1 MKRYTKYKDTGFDW
15 IGKIPDHWALATIGR
30 INNLGRGRVI
40 SNVEIGENTGGY
52 PVYSSQTENDGVMG
66 CLDTYDFDGEYVT
79 WTTDGANAGTVF
91 YRKGKFNCT
100 NVCGTM
106 QPKNWDQIELRFIP
120 YFLNLGTKYSV
131 RLDINPKLM
140 NNMMAKIPFVI
151 PPKPEQTAIANYLDK
166 KTEQIDNLI
175 TQKQKLIDLL
185 KEERTAVINQAVTK
199 GINHKVKLKPSG
211 VEWLGEIPEHW
222 GVKKLKYVASVN
234 YSKRMQHNKELK
246 DVVFL
251 PMEKVSEEGYI
262 YQEIRKYIHE
272 VTSGFTYFERGDV
285 IVAKITPCFENGKG
299 AILNNLETPYGYG
312 STEFHTLKANDNI
325 LPVYLYYITKSERF
339 MKIGEAFMTGSAGQK
354 RVPASFIENF
364 YIGLPAIETQ
374 KQIIKY
380 IEDETYKIKNTIL
393 IIERE
398 IELMQEYRTA
408 LISEVVTGKVK
419 VA

>member
-1 MKRYTKYKDTGFDW
+1 
-15 IGKIPDHWALATIGR
+15 
-30 INNLGRGRVI
+30 
-40 SNVEIGENTGGY
+40 
-52 PVYSSQTENDGVMG
+52 MG